1 MGDSRASQRNDGQHP
16 VVPDLTIFVWLCSF
30 LAIFLCDELGC
41 LGVLPT
47 PTSQF
52 SLLASIVS
60 DSSGPSP
67 RRVEAMFTD
76 QLCFSQFRHC
86 LQGQGGVPASEYL
99 FQLFLLDFLFF
110 SWITSDSDEALASGV
125 LEWND
130 RIGFLQSLF
139 WQQLWS

>member
-1 MGDSRASQRNDGQHP
+1 MGSRASQRNDGQHP

-110 SWITSDSDEALASGV
+110 S
-125 LEWND
+125 
-130 RIGFLQSLF
+130 
-139 WQQLWS
+139 